1 MNSIEAFLRRKAR
14 ERLAPRVVSGLYR
27 GLLGREADPHG
38 MATHGARF
46 SAGATGL
53 AQLAADLVGSDEFK
67 ARHGSPGAAPLV
79 SPEPAGC
86 LRSEAEAAF
95 ASFRVENPVGEP
107 GFVTNFMG
115 GRLSVEFVAGLEPL
129 SGVVEGLPIPG
140 NCHGDALEWLG
151 TLRSVLEADERF
163 TALELGAGWAPW
175 CAIAHRG
182 ARMRGIPDIRVV
194 AVEGEAGHIR
204 FIHEHFRDNGVPAEA
219 ARVLH
224 GVAGPRDGF
233 AEFPRQRRAS
243 SDYGGAAAFGNAP
256 GERAG
261 LDYFVG
267 LRGENLAE
275 IERLPCHSLS
285 TLLAPHDRVDLVHC
299 DVQGAEEEVFAAGL
313 EAANAKVRRVVVGTH
328 SFALDRALVA
338 LFARAGWACEGLF
351 ACEMQE
357 QAAGPAVTVKDGC
370 QVWRNPR
377 V

>member
-14 ERLAPRVVSGLYR
+14 ERLAPRVVDGLYR
-27 GLLGREADPHG
+27 GLLGREADSHG
-38 MATHGARF
+38 LATHGARF
-46 SAGATGL
+46 SSGAAGL
-53 AQLAADLVGSDEFK
+53 AQLAADLVGSDEFR
-67 ARHGSPGAAPLV
+67 ARHTAPGGAVA

-86 LRSEAEAAF
+86 LRSEAEAVF
-95 ASFRVENPVGEP
+95 APFRAEGLSGEP

-115 GRLSVEFVAGLEPL
+115 GRLRVAFVSGLEPL
-129 SGVVEGLPIPG
+129 SGAVEGPPIPG

-151 TLRSVLEADERF
+151 TLRAVLEADGSF
-163 TALELGAGWAPW
+163 TALELGAGWGPW

-182 ARMRGIPDIRVV
+182 ARTRGIADIRVV
-194 AVEGEAGHIR
+194 AVEGEAGHIG
-204 FIHEHFRDNGVPAEA
+204 FIREHFRDNGVPDGQ

-233 AEFPRQRRAS
+233 AEFPRHREAS
-243 SDYGGAAAFGNAP
+243 GDYGGAAAFGEAP

-261 LDYFVG
+261 LDYFVE

-275 IERLPCHSLS
+275 IERLPCYSLAA
-285 TLLAPHDRVDLVHC
+285 LLEPHGRVDLVHC
-299 DVQGAEEEVFAAGL
+299 DVQGAEEEVFAAGM

-328 SFALDRALVA
+328 SFALDRAMVV
-338 LFARAGWACEGLF
+338 LFARAGWECEGLF

-357 QAAGPAVTVKDGC
+357 QAGGRAVTVKDGC

>member
-14 ERLAPRVVSGLYR
+14 ERLAPRVVDSLYR
-27 GLLGREADPHG
+27 GLLGRAAEPEAL
-38 MATHGARF
+38 AKHGARYGAG
-46 SAGATGL
+46 SAGI
-53 AQLAADLVGSDEFK
+53 AQLAAEIAGSAEFR
-67 ARHGSPGAAPLV
+67 ARHGIGAVGAPP

-86 LRSEAEAAF
+86 LRSEAEAVF
-95 ASFRVENPVGEP
+95 TPFRAEELAGEP

-115 GRLSVEFVAGLEPL
+115 GRLRVAFVAGIEAL
-129 SGVVEGLPIPG
+129 SGVVEGPPLPG

-151 TLRSVLEADERF
+151 TLRAVEEAGDAF
-163 TALELGAGWAPW
+163 TVLELGAGWGPW

-182 ARMRGIPDIRVV
+182 ARMRGIADIRVV
-194 AVEGEAGHIR
+194 AVEGEAGHIG
-204 FIHEHFRDNGVPAEA
+204 FIHQHFQDNGVPAEA

-224 GVAGPRDGF
+224 GVAGPRDGI

-243 SDYGGAAAFGNAP
+243 SDYGGAAAFGEAP

-261 LDYFVG
+261 LDYFVE
-267 LRGENLAE
+267 LRGDNLAE
-275 IERLPCHSLS
+275 VERLPCHSLA

-299 DVQGAEEEVFAAGL
+299 DVQGAEEGVFAAGM

-328 SFALDRALVA
+328 SFALDRAMLA
-338 LFARAGWACEGLF
+338 LFARAGWTCEGIF

-357 QAAGPAVTVKDGC
+357 QATGLAVTVKDGC